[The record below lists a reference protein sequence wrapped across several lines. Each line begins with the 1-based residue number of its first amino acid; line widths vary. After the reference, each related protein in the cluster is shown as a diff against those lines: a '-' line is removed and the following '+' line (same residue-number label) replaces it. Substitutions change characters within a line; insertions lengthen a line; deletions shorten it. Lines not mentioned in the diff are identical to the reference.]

1 MFDVSTADPARTK
14 RFLKIVGVLALID
27 VFTLVPLL
35 LGYLEVID
43 TDSFVGPLGGTHGT
57 LFLVLAALV
66 AWGAFVAGLWSWRF
80 PATVIGSNLV
90 LFGLLQAIKGD
101 DPPLLLA
108 IPAAILI
115 AIPLT
120 ADYLATKE
128 LEDGAGRRA

>member
-1 MFDVSTADPARTK
+1 MFDVSTTDPARTR

-57 LFLVLAALV
+57 LFLVLAAVV
-66 AWGAFVAGLWSWRF
+66 AWGALKGLWSWRL
-80 PATVIGSNLV
+80 PITIVGANLV
-90 LFGLLQAIKGD
+90 LFGLLQAIEGD

-120 ADYLATKE
+120 ADALATKE
-128 LEDGAGRRA
+128 LREQSGRTA

>member
-1 MFDVSTADPARTK
+1 MFDVSTADPARTR

-57 LFLVLAALV
+57 LFLILAAVV
-66 AWGAFVAGLWSWRF
+66 AWGATLGGLWSWKF
-80 PATVIGSNLV
+80 PVTIVGSNLV

-101 DPPLLLA
+101 DPPILLA

-120 ADYLATKE
+120 ADWLANRE
-128 LEDGAGRRA
+128 LGEKTGTGI

>member
-1 MFDVSTADPARTK
+1 MFDVSAADPARTK

-57 LFLVLAALV
+57 LFLVLAATV
-66 AWGAFVAGLWSWRF
+66 AWGAWKGGLWSWRF
-80 PATVIGSNLV
+80 PITVIGSNLI

-101 DPPLLLA
+101 DPPILLA

-128 LEDGAGRRA
+128 LGEKSRG

>member
-1 MFDVSTADPARTK
+1 MFDVSTADPGRTR

-57 LFLVLAALV
+57 LFLVLAGVLI
-66 AWGAFVAGLWSWRF
+66 WGALKGGLWSWRF
-80 PATVIGSNLV
+80 PATIVGANLV

-101 DPPLLLA
+101 DPPILLA

-115 AIPLT
+115 AIPLP
-120 ADYLATKE
+120 ADYWATKE
-128 LEDGAGRRA
+128 LDAAAPAGR

>member
-1 MFDVSTADPARTK
+1 MFDVSTADPERTK

-27 VFTLVPLL
+27 VFTLVPLF
-35 LGYLEVID
+35 LGYIEVID

-57 LFLVLAALV
+57 LFLILAATV
-66 AWGAFVAGLWSWRF
+66 AWGATLGGLWNWRF

-101 DPPLLLA
+101 DPPILLA

-120 ADYLATKE
+120 ADWLATKE
-128 LEDGAGRRA
+128 LGEKSTA

>member
-1 MFDVSTADPARTK
+1 MFDVSTTDPARTG

-35 LGYLEVID
+35 LGYLEVVD

-66 AWGAFVAGLWSWRF
+66 AWGALQGLWSWRL
-80 PATVIGSNLV
+80 PITIVGANLV

-128 LEDGAGRRA
+128 LREKAGRTA

>member
-1 MFDVSTADPARTK
+1 MFDVSTADPARTR

-57 LFLVLAALV
+57 LFLILAAVV
-66 AWGAFVAGLWSWRF
+66 AWGAALGGLWSWRF
-80 PATVIGSNLV
+80 PVTIVGSNLI

-101 DPPLLLA
+101 DPPILLA

-120 ADYLATKE
+120 ADYLANRE
-128 LEDGAGRRA
+128 LSEKTGTAG

>member
-57 LFLVLAALV
+57 LFLVLAGLV

-80 PATVIGSNLV
+80 PATVIGSNLI

-120 ADYLATKE
+120 ADWLATKE
-128 LEDGAGRRA
+128 LADGAGRRA

>member
-1 MFDVSTADPARTK
+1 MFDVSTADPGRTR

-43 TDSFVGPLGGTHGT
+43 SDSFVGPLGGTHGT
-57 LFLVLAALV
+57 LFLVLAAIL
-66 AWGAFVAGLWSWRF
+66 AWGALKGGLWSWRF
-80 PATVIGSNLV
+80 PATIIGANLV

-101 DPPLLLA
+101 DPPILLA

-120 ADYLATKE
+120 ADYLATRE
-128 LEDGAGRRA
+128 LNAAAPADH

>member
-1 MFDVSTADPARTK
+1 MFDVSTTDPERTK
-14 RFLKIVGVLALID
+14 RFLKIVGALALID

-57 LFLVLAALV
+57 LFLVLAATV
-66 AWGAFVAGLWSWRF
+66 AWGAFAGGLWSWKF

-101 DPPLLLA
+101 DPPILLA

-120 ADYLATKE
+120 ADWLATRE
-128 LEDGAGRRA
+128 LAEKA